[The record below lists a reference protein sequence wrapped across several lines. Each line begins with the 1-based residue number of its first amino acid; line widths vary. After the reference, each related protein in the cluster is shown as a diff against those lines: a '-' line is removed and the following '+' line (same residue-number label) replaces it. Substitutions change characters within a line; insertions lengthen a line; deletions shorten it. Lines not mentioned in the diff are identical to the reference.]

1 MPVAALVET
10 VKRFREDNK
19 IPYASLFLDS
29 EHGRQLITQVT
40 VTFQT
45 SRDAARV
52 RLLKKGILA
61 EAGAR
66 QTAELF

>member
-1 MPVAALVET
+1 
-10 VKRFREDNK
+10 
-19 IPYASLFLDS
+19 
-29 EHGRQLITQVT
+29 VT

-52 RLLKKGILA
+52 RLLKKGFLS
-61 EAGAR
+61 ETGAR

>member
-1 MPVAALVET
+1 MPAGALMET
-10 VKRFREDNK
+10 VKRFREDQK
-19 IPYASLFLDS
+19 IPYANLALDS
-29 EHGRQLITQVT
+29 EYGRQLITQVT
-40 VTFQT
+40 VVFQT

-61 EAGAR
+61 ETGAR